1 MALVLDSASLVLI
14 ALGGFFTV
22 VGAVGLVRMPE
33 VYTRLHAVSVIDTL
47 GAGLL
52 VLGMMLQAGWSLAA
66 LKLLFILGLFFFTG
80 PVVTHAL
87 ARAALHEGIEPLL
100 AEDRRGDGTEDGPAS
115 PGDGRRP

>member
-1 MALVLDSASLVLI
+1 MALVLDSASWLLI
-14 ALGGFFTV
+14 ALGGFFVV

-33 VYTRLHAVSVIDTL
+33 FYTRIHAVSVIDTL

-80 PVVTHAL
+80 PVVVHAL
-87 ARAALHEGIEPLL
+87 ARAALHEGVKPLL
-100 AEDRRGDGTEDGPAS
+100 SEDRRSCESRPDP
-115 PGDGRRP
+115 PGDRRRP